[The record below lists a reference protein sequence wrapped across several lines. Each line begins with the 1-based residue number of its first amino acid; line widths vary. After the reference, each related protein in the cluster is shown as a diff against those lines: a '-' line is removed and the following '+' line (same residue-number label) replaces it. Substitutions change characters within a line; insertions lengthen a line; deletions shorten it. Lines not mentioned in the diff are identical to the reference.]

1 MKITILQAILIGL
14 VYYMGSSCWL
24 VGYLTVTRPF
34 VAATLVGIIMGQPVE
49 GAIMGASIQ
58 LIYMGWMSVGGSQPS
73 DACLAGTLAT
83 AFALANNLDIKVALT
98 LAVPLGL
105 LGSIVWIGRNTLNVF
120 ILHMADKPAREGN
133 IKPFFALNTLAP
145 QVVLLLITFVPVSLA
160 AYFGT
165 GAVSS
170 LIDFVG
176 ANVLGILATI
186 GGVLPAVGIAL
197 TLKIIMKK
205 RVAPYFFLG
214 FLLTAYF
221 GLTLVGVAAFAFV
234 AAAMYLLSNENKGE
248 VLQNG

>member
-1 MKITILQAILIGL
+1 MTVLQAILVGL

-49 GAIMGASIQ
+49 GAVIGASIQ
-58 LIYMGWMSVGGSQPS
+58 LIYMGWMSVGGSQPT
-73 DACLAGTLAT
+73 DACMAGTLAT
-83 AFALANNLDIKVALT
+83 AFALANNLDVNVALT
-98 LAVPLGL
+98 LAVPVSL
-105 LGSIVWIGRNTLNVF
+105 LGGIVWIGRNTFNVIF
-120 ILHMADKPAREGN
+120 LHMADKAAEKGET
-133 IKPFFALNTLAP
+133 KYMFVYNTLLP
-145 QVVLLLITFVPVSLA
+145 QIVLLAITFLPVSLA

-165 GAVSS
+165 EAVAGV
-170 LIDFVG
+170 LEFVG
-176 ANVLGILATI
+176 ANVLGVLSTI

-214 FLLTAYF
+214 FLLCAYL
-221 GLTLVGVAAFAFV
+221 GVSLVGVAAFAFV
-234 AAAMYLLSNENKGE
+234 AAAMYLLSDNNNEG

>member
-1 MKITILQAILIGL
+1 MTVLQAILVGL
-14 VYYMGSSCWL
+14 VYYMGSYCWL
-24 VGYLTVTRPF
+24 IGYLTVTRPF

-49 GAIMGASIQ
+49 GAVIGASIQ

-73 DACLAGTLAT
+73 DACMAGTLAT
-83 AFALANNLDIKVALT
+83 AFALGSNLDVNVALT

-105 LGSIVWIGRNTLNVF
+105 LGGIVWIGRNTFNVF
-120 ILHMADKPAREGN
+120 FLHLADKAAAKGDAKHMF
-133 IKPFFALNTLAP
+133 IYNTLLP
-145 QVVLLLITFVPVSLA
+145 QTVLLAITFVPVSIA

-165 GAVSS
+165 AAVSG
-170 LIDFVG
+170 IIEFVG
-176 ANVLGILATI
+176 ANVLGVLATI

-214 FLLTAYF
+214 FLLCAYL
-221 GLTLVGVAAFAFV
+221 GVSLVGVAAFAFV
-234 AAAMYLLSNENKGE
+234 AAALYLISDSKNEE

>member
-83 AFALANNLDIKVALT
+83 AFALANNLDINVALT

-205 RVAPYFFLG
+205 CVAPYFFLG